1 MKGDFMEF
9 VRKGAIAP
17 ILTLFSVLF
26 LAGCGGANH
35 PAPSTSYVTS
45 AIYAFM
51 KAVQDESGNVTTTV
65 QLRDGLDPVAARYL
79 YLAGGETLY
88 TSLDISP
95 RQYLSFTGNLFDN
108 SLGVSQHL
116 KVMGA
121 RDLYTD
127 YFLFNQIVLGK
138 PEYHSLN
145 TPTAGSSP
153 VRAYVDF
160 ERTGNVLA
168 GETSIELPAAF
179 QILAPASGASV
190 TRATPVALTWSNV
203 DATAT
208 MRLDVA
214 VICDDGLRNTLN
226 RDLGAD
232 TGATTLNSADYLP
245 AGVSASATCQVAF
258 ILQRLHSGL
267 VSPNFAFGIIE
278 GVQRR
283 TVQFT
288 TIP

>member
-1 MKGDFMEF
+1 MKGEFMEF
-9 VRKGAIAP
+9 ARKGAIAP
-17 ILTLFSVLF
+17 ILTLLSALF

-35 PAPSTSYVTS
+35 PAPSTSYATS

-65 QLRDGLDPVAARYL
+65 QLRDGLDPVTARYL

-95 RQYLSFTGNLFDN
+95 RQYLSFTDNLFGN
-108 SLGVSQHL
+108 SLDLSQYL

-121 RDLYTD
+121 RDLYTE

-138 PEYHSLN
+138 PEYYSVN

-160 ERTGNVLA
+160 ERAGNVLA
-168 GETSIELPAAF
+168 GETSIVLPAAF

-190 TRATPVALTWSNV
+190 TRATPVTLTWSNV

-226 RDLGAD
+226 RNLGAD
-232 TGATTLNSADYLP
+232 TGTTTLNSADYLP

-258 ILQRLHSGL
+258 ILQRVHSGA
-267 VSPNFAFGIIE
+267 VSPNFAFGSIE
-278 GVQRR
+278 GLQRR

-288 TIP
+288 TTP

>member
-1 MKGDFMEF
+1 MKGEFMEF
-9 VRKGAIAP
+9 ARKGAIAP
-17 ILTLFSVLF
+17 ILTLLSVLF

-35 PAPSTSYVTS
+35 PAPSTSYQTN

-95 RQYLSFTGNLFDN
+95 RQYLSFTDNLFGN
-108 SLGVSQHL
+108 SLDLSQYL
-116 KVMGA
+116 KVMSA
-121 RDLYTD
+121 RDLYTE

-138 PEYHSLN
+138 PEYYSLN

-168 GETSIELPAAF
+168 GETSIVLPAAF

-190 TRATPVALTWSNV
+190 TRATPVTLTWSNV

-226 RDLGAD
+226 RNLGAD
-232 TGATTLNSADYLP
+232 TGTTTLNSADYLP

-258 ILQRLHSGL
+258 ILQRVRSGA
-267 VSPNFAFGIIE
+267 VSPNFAFGSIE
-278 GVQRR
+278 GLQRR

>member
-1 MKGDFMEF
+1 MEF
-9 VRKGAIAP
+9 ARKGAIAP

-51 KAVQDESGNVTTTV
+51 RVVQDESGNVTTTV

-108 SLGVSQHL
+108 SLEVSQHL

-127 YFLFNQIVLGK
+127 YFLFNQIVLRK
-138 PEYHSLN
+138 PEYYSLN

-160 ERTGNVLA
+160 ERAGNVLA
-168 GETSIELPAAF
+168 GETSIELPPPY

-214 VICDDGLRNTLN
+214 VICNDGLRNTLN
-226 RDLGAD
+226 RDLAD
-232 TGATTLNSADYLP
+232 TGTATLNSADYLP
-245 AGVSASATCQVAF
+245 AGLSASATCRVAF
-258 ILQRLHSGL
+258 ILQRLHSGG

-288 TIP
+288 TTP